1 MWLVRVGAC
10 CEGTQ
15 GQPGVIKQA
24 RSLCFGNESAQETLL
39 RNNYGCPF
47 KIWKESTM
55 ERMNSKINI
64 FENTKS
70 PVADR
75 MISLYL

>member
-1 MWLVRVGAC
+1 M
-10 CEGTQ
+10 
-15 GQPGVIKQA
+15 GVFFVFRI
-24 RSLCFGNESAQETLL
+24 ETLL